1 MKLITINGPL
11 GSGKS
16 WVADRIPGLVR
27 NYTVQRVSFQ
37 DPLTYSIPVLMC
49 RSHMTYADFK
59 KEMIHGQTGRQWMI
73 DVATKMREF
82 DPTIFSRL
90 LYDSMVHLQTN
101 NRHPQQILFVAD
113 SNGFADEL
121 DFFKSRTDVDLLTC
135 SIEPLE
141 YRYRRG
147 ELYQSDDSRSNL
159 AHKCTIVR
167 PDSDEML
174 LAIKTA
180 LMRRGWV

>member
-1 MKLITINGPL
+1 MKLITLNGPL

-27 NYTVQRVSFQ
+27 NFSIQRVSFQ
-37 DPLTYSIPVLMC
+37 DPLMHGIPALMC
-49 RSHMTYADFK
+49 RDYLPYVDFK

-82 DPTIFSRL
+82 DPTIFSKL
-90 LYDSMVHLQTN
+90 LYDSMLHLYEN

-113 SNGFADEL
+113 SNGFEDEL
-121 DFFKSRTDVDLLTC
+121 DFFKSRIDVDLLTC
-135 SIEPLE
+135 SIEPPE
-141 YRYRRG
+141 YQDRRG
-147 ELYQSDDSRSNL
+147 ELYQPDDSRSNL
-159 AHKCTIVR
+159 AHKCTIVQE
-167 PDSDEML
+167 DSDQML
-174 LAIKTA
+174 VAIKTA